1 MRKTLGVLIFLLGA
15 ISAIPTKAGDAATVK
30 CGANQDRVWV
40 YDSLTAFDVQLKI
53 KCGET
58 VEIIGRSKGYVKIRT
73 RDGSEGYVG
82 DSAIPGLPPLEDA
95 DAKPGDANAPA
106 VSSSLGE
113 LARRV
118 VPHPVAAPV
127 HASEPPGTV
136 AGTVSAAQPVPPANI
151 AFVNASTTTVNAAPS
166 PAVPAT
172 VAVSVPVSSVTVAAV
187 SVSPVPA
194 PSATRMNTAATVS
207 AVRPTPA
214 NESAT
219 LSAAAPMISQ
229 AAPSPVSP
237 VASAATT
244 VAVPKAKPVSSAA
257 SRPVLPAAKPSS
269 LQPAAP
275 NLNPTPAI
283 VKPLPTVNTE
293 MTANI
298 PAPSPSRAMPGILKV
313 SANADSEEY
322 SDVEPVSE
330 SADPACQSYF
340 SAYGLAPS
348 QIKWLAEN
356 RKKEFPSICPAP
368 DPSMV
373 DFVVIFTHDV
383 NAFNSALPAPV
394 HTDRNGFSDFSATVG
409 VDTAALSTS
418 EADKAHRQFVW
429 VFQMKRGA
437 FNPATFS
444 PRRRSQYAQVESSST
459 GSKAGVKSVEDAFEF
474 AEQQQPTR

>member
-82 DSAIPGLPPLEDA
+82 DSAIPGLPPLEDS

-106 VSSSLGE
+106 ATNSLGE

-127 HASEPPGTV
+127 HPVETPATV
-136 AGTVSAAQPVPPANI
+136 AITASTAQPAPATNVPL
-151 AFVNASTTTVNAAPS
+151 VNAPMSRASAAPS
-166 PAVPAT
+166 LAVPAT

-187 SVSPVPA
+187 
-194 PSATRMNTAATVS
+194 
-207 AVRPTPA
+207 
-214 NESAT
+214 
-219 LSAAAPMISQ
+219 
-229 AAPSPVSP
+229 PVSP
-237 VASAATT
+237 VAAPSASRINTAATASAARPAPSSESVTLSAVSAPPS
-244 VAVPKAKPVSSAA
+244 VALPAASPVAPAPASPAIPKAKPVSSGV
-257 SRPVLPAAKPSS
+257 SRPVLPASKPSS

-275 NLNPTPAI
+275 NLSPAPAA

-298 PAPSPSRAMPGILKV
+298 PAPSPSRATPGILKV

-322 SDVEPVSE
+322 SDVEPVIE

-383 NAFNSALPAPV
+383 NAFNSALPTPV

-429 VFQMKRGA
+429 VFMMKRGA

-444 PRRRSQYAQVESSST
+444 PRRKSQYAQVESSST
-459 GSKAGVKSVEDAFEF
+459 GSKAGVKSVQDAFEF